1 MEQIP
6 HLVSENG
13 TSTLYVN
20 GEPYLALGG
29 EIHNSSASNPAY
41 MQEKVWPEVRKLN
54 LNTIIAPVY
63 WELIE
68 PEQGTFDFS
77 LVEGLIEQA
86 RAEKIHL
93 VLLWFGLWKNGK
105 SSYVPSWVK
114 RDYITY
120 FRACYADG
128 SPSDTISPLSEAA
141 VTADAAAF
149 KRLMAFLKAFDE
161 GTHTVIM
168 MQVENEI
175 GLLGSERDYSAA
187 ANAGFEAA
195 VPTQLAEAYG
205 VQGSWEQAF
214 GADAGEWFM
223 AYHYA
228 LAVERIA
235 SAGSE
240 SYPLPM
246 FVNAWLEQYPWR
258 AGTYPSGGPVA
269 KVMKMWKLAAPTLCL
284 YAPDIY
290 LSSFA
295 DVCQEY
301 TQEGNP
307 LFIPEAR
314 RDVSSAANV
323 FYAMG
328 KHDALGFAP
337 FGVEGFFPEEAAS
350 GGPDFS
356 IMMAL
361 NIDFSG
367 FVVNGTGPYLAQSY
381 KLLGGMLG
389 LIQQNRGTGKMTGFL
404 QQNDG
409 GCILPFSRY
418 DVKLSYK
425 RPAEGTPPAGG
436 LVIELSEDR
445 FIFAGIGFSVELLPK
460 QGERAKV
467 GLIRVEEGA
476 FEQNEWVRGRV
487 LNGDESAYRI
497 AVGDY
502 ASALY
507 IEAYT
512 YK

>member
-1 MEQIP
+1 MKQIP

-13 TSTLYVN
+13 TATLYVN
-20 GEPYLALGG
+20 GAPYLALGG
-29 EIHNSSASNPAY
+29 EIHNSSASNLEY
-41 MQEKVWPEVRKLN
+41 MLAKVWPEVRKLN
-54 LNTIIAPVY
+54 LNTVIAPVY

-68 PEQGTFDFS
+68 PEQGTFDFT

-86 RAEKIHL
+86 RAENIRL

-114 RDYITY
+114 RDSTTY

-128 SPSDTISPLSEAA
+128 SSSDTISPLCEAA
-141 VTADAAAF
+141 VAADAAAF
-149 KRLMAFLKAFDE
+149 KRLMMYLKAFDE

-168 MQVENEI
+168 IQVENEI
-175 GLLGSERDYSAA
+175 GFLGSERDYSGA
-187 ANAGFEAA
+187 ANAVFEAA
-195 VPTQLAEAYG
+195 IPSQVAEAYD
-205 VQGSWEQAF
+205 VQGSWQQAF
-214 GADAGEWFM
+214 GVNAGEWFM

-235 SAGSE
+235 SEGSGQ
-240 SYPLPM
+240 YPLPM

-258 AGTYPSGGPVA
+258 PGTYPSGGPIA
-269 KVMKMWKLAAPTLCL
+269 KVLRMWKLAAPTLCL

-290 LSSFA
+290 LPGFA
-295 DVCQEY
+295 EVCSEY
-301 TQEGNP
+301 AQDGNP

-314 RDVSSAANV
+314 RDVSSATNV
-323 FYAMG
+323 FYVLG

-337 FGVEGFFPEEAAS
+337 FGVEGFFPEEDES
-350 GGPDFS
+350 GGPDLN

-367 FVVNGTGPYLAQSY
+367 FIVNGTGPYLAQSY

-389 LIQQNRGTGKMTGFL
+389 LIQQYRGTGQMTGFL
-404 QQNDG
+404 QHNDS
-409 GCILPFSRY
+409 GCLLSMTRY

-425 RPAEGTPPAGG
+425 RASDGKPPAGG
-436 LVIELSEDR
+436 LIIELSEDR
-445 FIFAGIGFSVELLPK
+445 FIVAGIGFSVELLPK
-460 QGERAKV
+460 QGVREKI
-467 GLIRVEEGA
+467 GLIRVEEGT
-476 FEQNEWVRGRV
+476 FEQGEWVRGRV
-487 LNGDESAYRI
+487 LNGDEAAYRI
-497 AVGDY
+497 AVGDF

-512 YK
+512 YM